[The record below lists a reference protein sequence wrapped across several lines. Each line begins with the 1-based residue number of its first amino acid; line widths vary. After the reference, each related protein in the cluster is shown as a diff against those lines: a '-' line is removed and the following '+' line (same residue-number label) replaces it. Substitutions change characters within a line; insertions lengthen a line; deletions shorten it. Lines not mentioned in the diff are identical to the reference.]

1 MVQVDNHMGIGF
13 SSFMPLRHLLANF
26 RILRMWLL
34 LTPLLLVSPQVS
46 ASELVNFSP
55 ELLQRVEAKWGAAA
69 SKRLQALRTLVE
81 QNRDI
86 SEMDKLKLV
95 NDFFN
100 LVPYYTD
107 QKHWGVEDYWATPFE
122 KLTTFGGDCEDYSIA
137 KYFALR
143 ELGVDDGKLR
153 ITYVKAL
160 DWDEAHMVLTYAP
173 SPRTI
178 PVVLDNLNPVIKPAN
193 ERRDLVPVYSFNV
206 QGLWLAKERGSGQ
219 YVGGSDRI
227 GQWTELLG
235 RLAK

>member
-1 MVQVDNHMGIGF
+1 MSLVGLLRPLILALGLAASPLAF
-13 SSFMPLRHLLANF
+13 SSA
-26 RILRMWLL
+26 
-34 LTPLLLVSPQVS
+34 LVD
-46 ASELVNFSP
+46 FSP
-55 ELLQRVEAKWGAAA
+55 ELLQRVEAKWGANAA
-69 SKRLQALRTLVE
+69 KRLQALRNLVE
-81 QNRDI
+81 QNQQ
-86 SEMDKLKLV
+86 MDEQAKLKLV

-107 QKHWGVEDYWATPFE
+107 QEHWGVEDYWATPFE

-143 ELGVDDGKLR
+143 ELGVDDGKMR

-160 DWDEAHMVLTYAP
+160 DWDQAHMVLTYAP
-173 SPRTI
+173 NPRTI
-178 PVVLDNLNPVIKPAN
+178 PLVLDNLIGEIKPAN
-193 ERRDLVPVYSFNV
+193 QRKDLVPVYSFNV

-227 GQWTELLG
+227 GQWSDLLA